1 MNFAIRMGIPEMLGL
16 WNILKQKRD
25 DGKISKSELA
35 LYKKWGKAMK
45 LLSQDPFYPGLHTH
59 EIEELSK
66 RYRQKVWQSYLEN
79 KTSRAMRMYWVYGP
93 GRGDITVIGLEP
105 HPEDKKNSAY
115 ERIPLSELPEIDE

>member
-25 DGKISKSELA
+25 DGNISKSELA

-66 RYRQKVWQSYLEN
+66 RYGQKVWQSYLEN

-93 GRGDITVIGLEP
+93 GHGDITVIGLEP